1 MKCWFYVCNDED
13 NVINKNL
20 ENVSEK
26 IDITFLNKDNF
37 LNPIIRLKKEL
48 FENENYKYNYC
59 KINSNFYYIR
69 EINYYNNDMVLLSL
83 EKDLLKTY
91 ENDLINNAY
100 GEIISSENVINIKR
114 VTMDTNETLEKL
126 SETEILNP
134 FTEKEDVLITVYGS
148 YNNQQGGE
156 I

>member
-1 MKCWFYVCNDED
+1 MKCWFYVCNDND
-13 NVINKNL
+13 NVINKTL

-59 KINSNFYYIR
+59 KINSNFYFIR

-100 GEIISSENVINIKR
+100 GEIISSENVINTKR
-114 VTMDTNETLEKL
+114 VTMDTNEMLEKL

-148 YNNQQGGE
+148 YNNQ
-156 I
+156 

>member
-1 MKCWFYVCNDED
+1 MKCWFYVCNDND
-13 NVINKNL
+13 NVINKTL

-69 EINYYNNDMVLLSL
+69 EKNYYNN
-83 EKDLLKTY
+83 
-91 ENDLINNAY
+91 
-100 GEIISSENVINIKR
+100 G
-114 VTMDTNETLEKL
+114 
-126 SETEILNP
+126 
-134 FTEKEDVLITVYGS
+134 
-148 YNNQQGGE
+148 
-156 I
+156 

>member
-1 MKCWFYVCNDED
+1 MKCWFYVCNDND
-13 NVINKNL
+13 NVINKTL
-20 ENVSEK
+20 ENVSER

-59 KINSNFYYIR
+59 KINGNFYFIR
-69 EINYYNNDMVLLSL
+69 EINYFNNDMVLLSL

-91 ENDLINNAY
+91 ENDLINNAF
-100 GEIISSENVINIKR
+100 GEIISSENVINTKR

-148 YNNQQGGE
+148 YNNQ
-156 I
+156 

>member
-1 MKCWFYVCNDED
+1 MKCWFYVCNDND
-13 NVINKNL
+13 NVINKTL
-20 ENVSEK
+20 ENVSQK
-26 IDITFLNKDNF
+26 IDITFLNKDNY
-37 LNPIIRLKKEL
+37 LNPIIRLKKEF

-59 KINSNFYYIR
+59 KIDNNFYFIR
-69 EINYYNNDMVLLSL
+69 EINYYNNDMVLLTL

-100 GEIISSENVINIKR
+100 GEIISSENVINTKR

-134 FTEKEDVLITVYGS
+134 FTEKEDVLVTVYGS
-148 YNNQQGGE
+148 YNNQ
-156 I
+156 

>member
-1 MKCWFYVCNDED
+1 MKCWFYVCNDND
-13 NVINKNL
+13 NVINKTL

-59 KINSNFYYIR
+59 KINGNFYFIR
-69 EINYYNNDMVLLSL
+69 EINYFNNDMVLLSL

-91 ENDLINNAY
+91 ENDLINNAF
-100 GEIISSENVINIKR
+100 GEIISSENVINTKR

-148 YNNQQGGE
+148 YNNQ
-156 I
+156 

>member
-1 MKCWFYVCNDED
+1 MKCWFYVCNDDD
-13 NVINKNL
+13 NVINKTL

-37 LNPIIRLKKEL
+37 VNPIIRLKKEF

-59 KINSNFYYIR
+59 KINSNFYFIR

-91 ENDLINNAY
+91 KNDLINNAY
-100 GEIISSENVINIKR
+100 GEIISSENVINTKR

-148 YNNQQGGE
+148 YNNQ
-156 I
+156 

>member
-1 MKCWFYVCNDED
+1 MNCWFYVCNDND
-13 NVINKNL
+13 NVINKTL

-59 KINSNFYYIR
+59 KINSNFYHIR
-69 EINYYNNDMVLLSL
+69 ETNYYNNDMVLLSL

-100 GEIISSENVINIKR
+100 GEIISSENVINAKR

-134 FTEKEDVLITVYGS
+134 FTEKEDVLVTVYGS

>member
-1 MKCWFYVCNDED
+1 MKCWFYVCNDDD
-13 NVINKNL
+13 NVINKTL

-37 LNPIIRLKKEL
+37 VNPIIRLKKEF

-59 KINSNFYYIR
+59 KINSNFYFIR

-100 GEIISSENVINIKR
+100 GEIISSENVINTKR

>member
-1 MKCWFYVCNDED
+1 MKCWFYVCNDND
-13 NVINKNL
+13 NVINKTL

-59 KINSNFYYIR
+59 KINGNFYFIR
-69 EINYYNNDMVLLSL
+69 EINYFNNDMILLSL

-100 GEIISSENVINIKR
+100 GEIISSENVINTKR

-148 YNNQQGGE
+148 YNNQQ
-156 I
+156 